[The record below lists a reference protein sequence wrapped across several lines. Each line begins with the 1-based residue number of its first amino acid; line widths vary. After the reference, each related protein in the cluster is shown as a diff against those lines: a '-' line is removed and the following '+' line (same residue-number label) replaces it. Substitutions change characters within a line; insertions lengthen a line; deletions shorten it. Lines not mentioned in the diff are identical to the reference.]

1 MFWSRLAAVGLVH
14 TGLSQPPDI
23 TWEAEVGPREVGLE
37 NGEPGSNNS
46 TSSMAKTG
54 RPSSSSNNSSSMAA
68 TGQLVSSNSKVRAGK
83 VAADTTTASP
93 RKSQSRTH
101 VSAAEEV
108 AAGCRH
114 RCTTHLG
121 S

>member
-1 MFWSRLAAVGLVH
+1 MFWSRLAGVGLVH

-23 TWEAEVGPREVGLE
+23 PWEAEVGPREVGME
-37 NGEPGSNNS
+37 NGEPDISNN
-46 TSSMAKTG
+46 
-54 RPSSSSNNSSSMAA
+54 SSSNNSSYMAA
-68 TGQLVSSNSKVRAGK
+68 TGQLDSSNSKVRAGE
-83 VAADTTTASP
+83 VAADTTKTSP